1 MRFSRLTA
9 LSLATFCLIVFALAT
24 AAQDAASHAH
34 PQATK
39 AETATPEPPDFD
51 VQGIGWTECACTKY
65 ACPCRSNGHPDT
77 KEHSCDSA
85 DFASIQKGHWGN
97 VKLDGLRVVIVGD
110 LVDSTPER
118 GYANVYFDKKSTPQQ
133 RKAFME
139 MFGYMF
145 SNWGGSSNM
154 VKSVKVV
161 PLRFTESADK
171 QTYTLTI
178 PGILQEKAFLKRDA
192 QGNPVHTLPA
202 MDQWGNEIHYADNLV
217 LVYHDKSLNR
227 EFDHSGRQANFKFF
241 HTTKAMYVNKELLI
255 QHGDMS
261 GTWNDKQKEIISK
274 ANMKVE

>member
-1 MRFSRLTA
+1 MKASRLLA
-9 LSLATFCLIVFALAT
+9 LICLASSCFFLALAT
-24 AAQDAASHAH
+24 AAQNAASHAH
-34 PQATK
+34 QQTQSAK
-39 AETATPEPPDFD
+39 AETPEPPDFD

-77 KEHSCDSA
+77 KEHSCDAA
-85 DFASIQKGHWGN
+85 DFAYIQKGHWGN
-97 VKLDGLRVVIVGD
+97 QKLDGLKVIIIGD
-110 LVDSTPER
+110 LIDSSPER
-118 GYANVYFDKKSTPQQ
+118 AYANVYFDNKTTPQQ
-133 RKAFME
+133 RKAFMD

-145 SNWGGSSNM
+145 SNWGGSSNA

-161 PLRFTESADK
+161 PLRFTESTDK

-217 LVYHDKSLNR
+217 LKYHDKDLKR

-241 HTTKAMYVNKELLI
+241 HTTREMYVNKELLI

-261 GTWNDKQKEIISK
+261 GSWTDKQKEIISK